1 MNEPGSAS
9 GLRARPIG
17 VFDSGI
23 GGLTVVRQL
32 LSALPEE
39 SIVYFGDTARVPY
52 GTKSPETVTRFT
64 REAAQFLIR
73 RNIKA
78 LIVACN
84 SASAVALPALQR
96 DQELPVMGV
105 IQPGAKAAARATRR
119 KRVGVLGT
127 PATIGSGA
135 YEAALAALDPG
146 IEVKGR
152 ACPLFVPLA
161 EEGWIDGPVP
171 EEVARV
177 YLQPL
182 LEWGADTLVLGCTHY
197 PLLKE
202 TLQKVAGP
210 EVTLVDTAIETVSEV
225 RALLAARDLL
235 ASSGAPPSHEFFV
248 SDVPAQFRAV
258 GERFLGQAIETLRR
272 VDQDDLPWY
281 ER

>member
-1 MNEPGSAS
+1 MAM
-9 GLRARPIG
+9 RDRPIG

-32 LSALPEE
+32 LASLPDE
-39 SIVYFGDTARVPY
+39 SILYFGDTARVPY
-52 GTKSPETVTRFT
+52 GIKSAETVTRFT
-64 REAAQFLIR
+64 REAAHFLIR

-84 SASAVALPALQR
+84 SASACALPALQR
-96 DQELPVMGV
+96 EWELPIMGV
-105 IQPGAKAAARATRR
+105 ILPGARAAAAATRR

-135 YEAALAALDPG
+135 YENALAAIDPS
-146 IEVKGR
+146 IEVGGK

-161 EEGWIDGPVP
+161 EEGWTEGTVP
-171 EEVARV
+171 EEAARV

-197 PLLKE
+197 PLLKD

-210 EVTLVDTAIETVSEV
+210 QVTLIDTAIETVSEV
-225 RALLAARDLL
+225 RDLLAQRDLL
-235 ASSGAPPSHEFFV
+235 AEGGSAVHEFYV
-248 SDVPAQFRAV
+248 SDVPAQFRTV
-258 GERFLGQAIETLRR
+258 GERFLGQPIETLRWI
-272 VDQDDLPWY
+272 DQDDLPWY

>member
-1 MNEPGSAS
+1 VKQVVAM
-9 GLRARPIG
+9 RDRPIG

-32 LSALPEE
+32 LASLPEE
-39 SIVYFGDTARVPY
+39 SILYFGDTARVPY
-52 GTKSPETVTRFT
+52 GIKSAETVTRFT
-64 REAAQFLIR
+64 REAAHFLIR
-73 RNIKA
+73 RDIKA

-84 SASAVALPALQR
+84 SASACALPALQR
-96 DQELPVMGV
+96 EWELPIMGV
-105 IQPGAKAAARATRR
+105 ILPGARAAAAATHR

-135 YEAALAALDPG
+135 YETALAAIDAS
-146 IEVKGR
+146 IEVRGR

-161 EEGWIDGPVP
+161 EEGWTEGPVP
-171 EEVARV
+171 EEAARV

-210 EVTLVDTAIETVSEV
+210 EVTLIDTAIETVSEV
-225 RALLAARDLL
+225 RDLL
-235 ASSGAPPSHEFFV
+235 AQRELLAEAGSAVHEFYV
-248 SDVPAQFRAV
+248 SDVPAQFRTV
-258 GERFLGQAIETLRR
+258 GERFLGQPIETLRWI
-272 VDQDDLPWY
+272 DQDDLPWY

>member
-1 MNEPGSAS
+1 MNQDRPSAE
-9 GLRARPIG
+9 LRARPIG

-32 LSALPEE
+32 LTALPEE
-39 SIVYFGDTARVPY
+39 SILYFGDTARVPY

-73 RNIKA
+73 RNVKA

-96 DQELPVMGV
+96 DWELPVMGV
-105 IQPGAKAAARATRR
+105 IQPGAKAASRATRR

-135 YEAALAALDPG
+135 YEMALAALDPT
-146 IEVKGR
+146 IEVRGR

-161 EEGWIDGPVP
+161 EEGWTDGPVP
-171 EEVARV
+171 EEAARV

-202 TLQKVAGP
+202 TLQRVAGP
-210 EVTLVDTAIETVSEV
+210 EVMLVDTAIETVSEV
-225 RALLAARDLL
+225 RALLAERELL
-235 ASSGAPPSHEFFV
+235 ASGAPPSHEFFV
-248 SDVPAQFRAV
+248 SDVPSQFRTV

>member
-1 MNEPGSAS
+1 MKEATAV
-9 GLRARPIG
+9 RDRPIG

-32 LSALPEE
+32 LASLPDE
-39 SIVYFGDTARVPY
+39 SILYFGDTARVPY
-52 GTKSPETVTRFT
+52 GIKSAETVTRFT
-64 REAAQFLIR
+64 REAAHFLIR

-84 SASAVALPALQR
+84 SASACALPALQR
-96 DQELPVMGV
+96 EWELPIMGV
-105 IQPGAKAAARATRR
+105 ILPGARAAAAATRR

-135 YEAALAALDPG
+135 YEAALAAIDPS
-146 IEVKGR
+146 IEVRGK

-161 EEGWIDGPVP
+161 EEGWTEGTVP
-171 EEVARV
+171 EEAARV

-197 PLLKE
+197 PLLKD

-210 EVTLVDTAIETVSEV
+210 KVTLIDTAIETVSEV
-225 RALLAARDLL
+225 RDLL
-235 ASSGAPPSHEFFV
+235 AQRELLAEGGSAVHEFYV
-248 SDVPAQFRAV
+248 SDVPAQFRTV
-258 GERFLGQAIETLRR
+258 GERFLGQPIETLRWI
-272 VDQDDLPWY
+272 DQDDLPWY